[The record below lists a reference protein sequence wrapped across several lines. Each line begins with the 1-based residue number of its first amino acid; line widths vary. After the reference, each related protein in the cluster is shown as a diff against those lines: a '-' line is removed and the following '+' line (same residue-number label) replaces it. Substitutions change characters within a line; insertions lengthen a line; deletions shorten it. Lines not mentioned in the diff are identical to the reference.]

1 MLKRVT
7 CLQTYGK
14 PMGLN
19 VVEMCMH
26 LVQTF
31 MLLFIRWIL
40 FSNFI
45 CFDLDAYEHVALEA
59 FNAQTS

>member
-1 MLKRVT
+1 
-7 CLQTYGK
+7 
-14 PMGLN
+14 MGLN